1 MYKTELGLEPKI
13 PFIYSY
19 FFPHLTSTKKTQHKL
34 SFFDSWL
41 ILRLICRLPAQK
53 ICWLGVVDKVRTS
66 VAKIS

>member
-34 SFFDSWL
+34 SFFIFWL
-41 ILRLICRLPAQK
+41 IFIPCIGLKHQN
-53 ICWLGVVDKVRTS
+53 VVGSGSRTMFEL
-66 VAKIS
+66 KYL